1 MLYVSGAEFHR
12 EKLRQYELN
21 RLRYYYA
28 VIECDSAETA
38 NVIYEKCD
46 GIEFENSASRLDLR

>member
-1 MLYVSGAEFHR
+1 MPFVSGAEFHR
-12 EKLRQYELN
+12 EKLRQYEIN

-28 VIECDSAETA
+28 VIDCDSSETA
-38 NVIYEKCD
+38 NTIYEKCN

>member
-1 MLYVSGAEFHR
+1 MCAVTGAECHR

-28 VIECDSAETA
+28 VVECDSAETA
-38 NVIYEKCD
+38 NVLYEKCD
-46 GIEFENSASRLDLR
+46 GTEYENSASRLDLR